1 MLHSTGHRQRA
12 QLRTLIT
19 IVIHNSF
26 TVTLVPSSSFCM
38 SYLALSLGG
47 TLYSELLICLKGGKK

>member
-1 MLHSTGHRQRA
+1 MGPSNSFLLGGG
-12 QLRTLIT
+12 
-19 IVIHNSF
+19 VCNSF

-47 TLYSELLICLKGGKK
+47 ALYSELLICLKGGKEVALGRK

>member
-1 MLHSTGHRQRA
+1 MGPSNSFLLGGG
-12 QLRTLIT
+12 
-19 IVIHNSF
+19 VCNSF

-47 TLYSELLICLKGGKK
+47 ALYSELLICLKGGKK

>member
-1 MLHSTGHRQRA
+1 MGPSNSFLLGGG
-12 QLRTLIT
+12 
-19 IVIHNSF
+19 VCNSF

-47 TLYSELLICLKGGKK
+47 ALYSELLICLKGWKK